1 MVWNAINDPLFAYVQ
16 DNYRFS
22 IVKSR
27 RHSILYGAPL
37 LAISFVIVWFPWAD
51 YSTDGGWLVGVQ
63 LTVSLCFYDAVYT
76 FVLLAQSALF
86 HDLSPLQEDR
96 VRLVRYSQ
104 VASTIGSSSVFICA
118 LVSAN
123 LERYW
128 AFECACVVIAM
139 LSVGFLSYTGLNA
152 TTEYDDV
159 TNANK
164 TLPLD
169 VVEATPDA
177 PKSGRRSSV
186 VGQTFAIV
194 RQPNFVCFV
203 LMNLLH
209 IYHATFIANFT
220 GVICDQLVP
229 PDYLSSTTR
238 SVFYGALFLLPQ
250 VACQNVLVGPSV
262 ARW

>member
-37 LAISFVIVWFPWAD
+37 LAVAFVIVWFPWGD
-51 YSTDGGWLVGVQ
+51 YSEGGWLVGVQ

-86 HDLSPLQEDR
+86 HDLSPVQEDR

-104 VASTIGSSSVFICA
+104 VASTIGSSSVFFCS

-123 LERYW
+123 LDRYW
-128 AFECACVVIAM
+128 AFECACVFIAL
-139 LSVGFLSYTGLNA
+139 LSVVFLSYTGLHA
-152 TTEYDDV
+152 TTEYDDASL
-159 TNANK
+159 NSNSA
-164 TLPLD
+164 PD
-169 VVEATPDA
+169 VAEPAPDK
-177 PKSGRRSSV
+177 PEVRCRRSSV

-194 RQPNFVCFV
+194 RQPNFMCFV
-203 LMNLLH
+203 LMNFLH

-220 GVICDQLVP
+220 GVICDQVIP
-229 PDYLSSTTR
+229 SDYLSSTAR
-238 SVFYGALFLLPQ
+238 SAFYGALFLLPQ
-250 VACQNVLVGPSV
+250 VA
-262 ARW
+262 